1 MFKRLGTDA
10 YLCDSKDDLATLPE
24 RDMGAEAYVIENSST
39 YRLTSKGEWVR
50 QGAAANGVGAEV
62 DLTGYATEDY
72 VNNKSD
78 EILTDSKKYT
88 DDKIGKI
95 KIPSTSNF
103 AKKEDLQNYATDVE
117 LELVKSNPIFK
128 MFNPSLGGGGQYAL
142 YLTAAENKT
151 LADAMKEQQLGMYT
165 FWMQKGHTDLPASM
179 NAANLSG
186 RGFCCVDYYDNDEN
200 YIGWAVMFNKN
211 NEVFYRFINHAVTG
225 PWMKITA
232 AAE

>member
-1 MFKRLGTDA
+1 MFKRLGKDA
-10 YLCDSKDDLATLPE
+10 YLCDTKNDLKNIPE
-24 RDMGAEAYVIENSST
+24 VELGAECYVIKEACKYLLMSN
-39 YRLTSKGEWVR
+39 GEWAR
-50 QGAAANGVGAEV
+50 QGSAAGAAPEV

-72 VNNKSD
+72 VNSKSD

-88 DDKIGKI
+88 DDKISKI

-103 AKKEDLQNYATDVE
+103 VKKEDLQNYATDVE

-128 MFNPSLGGGGQYAL
+128 MFNPALGGGGQYAL

-151 LADAMKEQQLGMYT
+151 LADAMKEHQLGMYT

-211 NEVFYRFINHAVTG
+211 NEVFYRFINHAVAG

-232 AAE
+232 VAE